1 MSVSQAIIHRLTR
14 ESGDK
19 SYSLSDKPLEVSDNA
34 ASLLSEIKPLFARR
48 ASKRYGCFTDEGA
61 GVFKGLVVNW
71 LGDTLNLVS
80 FSQKAI
86 EYLAIALEEQD
97 VESDGYWLFA
107 VDEQEAGRILWLAQ
121 LRQFDGL
128 AINGD
133 NRPQPSE
140 YLDFSKMG
148 FCASLN
154 LDQVNQPGEKKYLT
168 VSFGFGDR
176 PMQGLML
183 DFVCFTDTVN
193 TTEDTERFMAIVDD
207 YSRDMPEENAK
218 RYRKEV
224 AEYCMEQGKNGETVN
239 YRELSGE
246 IESQAPTGLDRYIE
260 ERAPEIKE
268 SFIPDRN
275 SLKRYIR
282 YSGRSRDV
290 SISFSNESLGKNITF
305 NPNNNTLTLSELPAA
320 LVKQLKGE

>member
-19 SYSLSDKPLEVSDNA
+19 SYSLSDKPLELTDTESR
-34 ASLLSEIKPLFARR
+34 LLSEIKPLFVRR
-48 ASKRYGCFTDEGA
+48 ASKRYGCFSNEAD
-61 GVFKGLVVNW
+61 VFKGLVVNW

-80 FSQKAI
+80 FSQKTI

-121 LRQFDGL
+121 LRQREGIRVD
-128 AINGD
+128 GD
-133 NRPQPSE
+133 NRPDDCE
-140 YLDFSKMG
+140 YIDFSKLG

-154 LDQVNQPGEKKYLT
+154 LDQVHQPGEQKFLT
-168 VSFGFGDR
+168 ISFGFGER
-176 PMQGLML
+176 PMQKLMM
-183 DFVCFTDTVN
+183 DFLSFTDTVD
-193 TTEDTERFMAIVDD
+193 TTADTERFMSLVED
-207 YSRDMPEENAK
+207 YSRDMPEDTGK
-218 RYRKEV
+218 RYQKEV
-224 AEYCMEQGKNGETVN
+224 AEYCIEQVKNGEAVN

-246 IESQAPTGLDRYIE
+246 VESQAPTGLDRYIE
-260 ERAPEIKE
+260 ERDPELKE
-268 SFIPDRN
+268 AFIPDRS
-275 SLKRYIR
+275 SLKKYIR

-305 NPNNNTLTLSELPAA
+305 DPNAGTLTLSELPAA
-320 LVKQLKGE
+320 LIKQLKGE